1 MAESQSDVV
10 AGATPPDLTRL
21 FSPRGI
27 AIVGASEDP
36 RRIGG
41 QPVKGLTQY
50 GYQGSVYPVNPGHA
64 TIQGLK
70 AYSDIRDVPQPC
82 DVALIA
88 LPADKVPDVIA
99 QCGEA
104 AIPFAIV
111 LSAGFAE
118 LGRQDLQ
125 DKLADVIR
133 VSGVRVVG
141 PNCTGL
147 LNLKDNVYSG
157 FGAGFRNPNLK
168 RGPVAMV
175 TQSGGFGYSVV
186 AFAESEGVGF
196 SHMLATGNEV
206 DLTSMD
212 MVEHLLATDDVE
224 IIVCYMEGIRDGR
237 RLRRVG
243 ARALACGKPIVVW
256 KVGNTARGRKAAVSH
271 TANLTS
277 DYALYKAAF
286 HEGGFIEISDTYD
299 LVDVVRALQQH
310 RLPRG
315 NRVGILTTS
324 GGAGVVLTDLCEE
337 QGLSLAE
344 LTEETARTLKE
355 LGGSFAA
362 VSNPVDLSARLA
374 GDPVAFNDATRLLLD
389 DPNVDIAIVRSFAGT
404 ASDVWARG
412 LSELLDQ
419 HTKPVLITQSGL
431 ASQSAEAQK
440 ILENKG
446 VPCFPTPGRVV
457 RGAAA
462 LASYAG
468 KLARRRIGKAVAR
481 DPHVNLEL
489 PAGTQVL
496 SERNSK
502 KILASYGIP
511 VVREQVLLESAINA
525 LSALPFAFPVVV
537 KIDSE
542 DIPHKTEAGGVRTG
556 LRTLAAVK
564 KAARDVLKSARRYDS
579 KVRINGVVVQETA
592 QGLEL
597 IVGGVNDVAFGPYVM
612 VGLGGIHSEI
622 MKDTSLRY
630 APFDGHTALEM
641 LNELKAHPLFTGYRG
656 GPVYELASLA
666 AVVARV
672 SQLMIQHADRVAEL
686 DINPLFVRPD
696 GSVMAA
702 DCLISL
708 K

>member
-1 MAESQSDVV
+1 VEHRLAESQSDVV

-256 KVGNTARGRKAAVSH
+256 KVGNTAQGRKAAVSH

-440 ILENKG
+440 IFENKG

-462 LASYAG
+462 
-468 KLARRRIGKAVAR
+468 
-481 DPHVNLEL
+481 H
-489 PAGTQVL
+489 
-496 SERNSK
+496 
-502 KILASYGIP
+502 
-511 VVREQVLLESAINA
+511 
-525 LSALPFAFPVVV
+525 
-537 KIDSE
+537 
-542 DIPHKTEAGGVRTG
+542 
-556 LRTLAAVK
+556 
-564 KAARDVLKSARRYDS
+564 RY
-579 KVRINGVVVQETA
+579 
-592 QGLEL
+592 
-597 IVGGVNDVAFGPYVM
+597 
-612 VGLGGIHSEI
+612 
-622 MKDTSLRY
+622 
-630 APFDGHTALEM
+630 
-641 LNELKAHPLFTGYRG
+641 
-656 GPVYELASLA
+656 
-666 AVVARV
+666 
-672 SQLMIQHADRVAEL
+672 
-686 DINPLFVRPD
+686 
-696 GSVMAA
+696 
-702 DCLISL
+702 
-708 K
+708 